1 MPFSKASRSI
11 IRPNPEFEP
20 GTLQEWGPP
29 YTSRIQSVS
38 VPGPSI
44 VVYVRKCVEWVLSA
58 GVQHS
63 NLHPGTAW
71 DLVDGT
77 GPAGDIDRDAL
88 QFAHTCPPGLW
99 EGLVR

>member
-29 YTSRIQSVS
+29 YTSRIQSAS
-38 VPGPSI
+38 VPGSSI

-71 DLVDGT
+71 DLVDRGQGLLVT
-77 GPAGDIDRDAL
+77 LIAMSFSLLTPAPQGCGKD
-88 QFAHTCPPGLW
+88 
-99 EGLVR
+99 